1 MELDINKVLD
11 LYKQRVAELEHEL
24 ILLTIFFTSSVSIP
38 VYKVKSA
45 IVSTALLV
53 LLFRAIPC

>member
-24 ILLTIFFTSSVSIP
+24 ILLT
-38 VYKVKSA
+38 VKCQYLA
-45 IVSTALLV
+45 EEIEKNM
-53 LLFRAIPC
+53 